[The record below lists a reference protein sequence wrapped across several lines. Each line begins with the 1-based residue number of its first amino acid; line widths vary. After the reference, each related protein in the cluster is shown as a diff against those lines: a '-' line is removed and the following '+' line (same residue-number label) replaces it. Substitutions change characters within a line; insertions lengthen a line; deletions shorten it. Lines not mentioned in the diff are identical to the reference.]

1 MSRLSQKIAVA
12 CLSSTL
18 SFAALPAYAQT
29 SDALDA
35 QTFAALA
42 HANQDAF
49 LGHISVN
56 LLLPAHQ
63 QFAQSSAALAQ
74 AWPQACVQ
82 SDFASLRQQWQQS
95 MQAWA
100 QVRWLTFGPL
110 AAENRAWRVQFWPDK
125 KDLVGRQTQAWL
137 AVEPTPDAQAVY
149 QASIALQGLPALEYL
164 LFDPKAQG
172 QKNLCALGQ
181 AISANLARVSQEMY
195 QAWQAE
201 EGLAYQVRQAAVGE
215 GYFPSA
221 SAAISTLV
229 RDMNLYLQLVS
240 ERKLGRAL
248 GEPQQRRPWQLEF
261 WRSQTS
267 LQAIKSSLDTL
278 AGVWSGDYQALNLPQ
293 EVSTLLPET
302 YQGYGL
308 RQYVVDL
315 GQAPLAQRID
325 QAWQQVQQ
333 SLAALTQDSAFAILK
348 AEDAQGI
355 QALETFIHQ
364 LTQLEGMIN
373 QELNPLLGVVIGF
386 NAQDGD

>member
-1 MSRLSQKIAVA
+1 MSSLSQKIAYI
-12 CLSSTL
+12 SSAL
-18 SFAALPAYAQT
+18 CMFALPAYAQT
-29 SDALDA
+29 SSELDQ

-42 HANQDAF
+42 KANQDAV
-49 LGHISVN
+49 LGHMSVN
-56 LLLPAHQ
+56 LFLPAHQ
-63 QFAQSSAALAQ
+63 KFAQSSAALAQ
-74 AWPQACVQ
+74 VWPQACAQ
-82 SDFASLRQQWQQS
+82 NDFASLRQQWRHS

-110 AAENRAWRVQFWPDK
+110 AEENRAWRVQFWPDK

-137 AVEPTPDAQAVY
+137 AVEPTPDAQAIY

-164 LFDPKAQG
+164 LFDPQAQG

-181 AISANLARVSQEMY
+181 AVSTNLARVSQEMY

-240 ERKLGRAL
+240 ERKLARAL
-248 GEPQQRRPWQLEF
+248 GAPQQRRPWQLEF

-267 LQAIKSSLDTL
+267 LQAVSTSLHTL
-278 AGVWSGDYQALNLPQ
+278 AGVWSGDYQALDLPQ
-293 EVSTLLPET
+293 ALTSLPEA

-315 GQAPLAQRID
+315 GQAALAQRID
-325 QAWQQVQQ
+325 QAWQQVEQTLLQ
-333 SLAALTQDSAFAILK
+333 LTDTSAFRVLK
-348 AEDAQGI
+348 TEDTQGI
-355 QALETFIHQ
+355 QALENLIHQ
-364 LTQLEGMIN
+364 LTQLENLIN
-373 QELNPLLGVVIGF
+373 QELNPVLGVVIGF